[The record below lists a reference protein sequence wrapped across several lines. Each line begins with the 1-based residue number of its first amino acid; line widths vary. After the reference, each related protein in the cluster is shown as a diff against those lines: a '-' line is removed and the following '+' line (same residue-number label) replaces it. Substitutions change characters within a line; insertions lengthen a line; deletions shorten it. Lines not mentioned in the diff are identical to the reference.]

1 MDLNIIAHEA
11 ESDRACERCLI
22 IENVCL
28 GAECARADAT
38 DRNGGGTVGNIEK
51 EALRAAP
58 RARSE
63 EHTSELQS
71 LGISYAVLCLK
82 KKGAG
87 SRSRA
92 VGTLCCG
99 LGPLLH
105 SGRDN

>member
-28 GAECARADAT
+28 GAECARADAA

-58 RARSE
+58 RARSDQADVAGRGDRE
-63 EHTSELQS
+63 SDS
-71 LGISYAVLCLK
+71 G
-82 KKGAG
+82 KGRTARCAA
-87 SRSRA
+87 SRSGEDVGADRA
-92 VGTLCCG
+92 G
-99 LGPLLH
+99 
-105 SGRDN
+105 